1 LSNTNVLLHL
11 VQNVQKK
18 PTPTVFT
25 VQMYLKCIPVIVV
38 VKYFSIISSN
48 NAHSFPY
55 GLYLCNIY
63 TTVFHIKRVNNRTR
77 TFNRLTRKN
86 HAISHLD
93 LPILHGSLR
102 VIKLQPRF
110 KVCNISYLHVLFHTY
125 ILVYKPQKDQMKRM
139 HSCYK

>member
-1 LSNTNVLLHL
+1 MSNTNVLLHL

-77 TFNRLTRKN
+77 TFNRLTQKN
-86 HAISHLD
+86 HAILHLD

-125 ILVYKPQKDQMKRM
+125 ILVYKPPKDQMKRM

>member
-1 LSNTNVLLHL
+1 MSNTNVLLHL
-11 VQNVQKK
+11 VQNVQKN
-18 PTPTVFT
+18 PTPIVFT

-55 GLYLCNIY
+55 DLYLCNIY

-77 TFNRLTRKN
+77 IRKN

-93 LPILHGSLR
+93 LPILHGSMR